1 MVFCDFGRFRRFGYF
16 GGNGDFGEF
25 CENGKSGF
33 FTYSVKMV
41 KNELFQE
48 YLLEALILGYWES
61 LTVEKPGYLDIR
73 VKTVSGRKL
82 SGEISWNPGKTEE

>member
-16 GGNGDFGEF
+16 GEKCDFGENWEMGISWF
-25 CENGKSGF
+25 FHSSGKL
-33 FTYSVKMV
+33 V

-48 YLLEALILGYWES
+48 YLLEALIPGYQETR
-61 LTVEKPGYLDIR
+61 TVEKPGYLDIR